1 MALAMRHDSVS
12 ALGRVWPVLPSLRE
26 GYALMTIIGRKVV
39 MVAPSFLLTVVS
51 CVVASL
57 PMAASIPARMADPYQ
72 RPAIAPAPADN
83 KVTPARVEL
92 GKTLFFDP
100 RLSGSNWISCATC
113 HNPALGWS
121 DGLPKG
127 IGHGMKPLGRA
138 TPTILNVAFNPL
150 QTWDG
155 RHATLEAQALAPI
168 EADVEMAQELPGLI
182 KKLEQI
188 EGYRKLF
195 DKAYPGEGISGG
207 TIGKALASFER
218 TVLSTE
224 SAFDRWR
231 KGSPRA
237 VSASAKRGFAL
248 FEGKANCVKC
258 HSGYN
263 FTDNG
268 FHNIGVKNMAGEEDA
283 GRFTQRKLP
292 ILKGAFKT
300 PTLRDVALTA
310 PYMRNGAYKT
320 LEAVV
325 EHYDR
330 GGDSQENLSPNI
342 GPLNLTSQDKAD
354 LVEFMKSLTG
364 TPVQVAIPQ
373 LPQ

>member
-1 MALAMRHDSVS
+1 MTFPSHTANVIAPGFLLAMLFCGV
-12 ALGRVWPVLPSLRE
+12 AALPS
-26 GYALMTIIGRKVV
+26 GAAAATTATTTPTAARK
-39 MVAPSFLLTVVS
+39 P
-51 CVVASL
+51 
-57 PMAASIPARMADPYQ
+57 DPYL
-72 RPAIAPAPADN
+72 RPALAPAPADN
-83 KVTPARVEL
+83 RLTPARAEL
-92 GKTLFFDP
+92 GKALFFDP

-127 IGHGMKPLGRA
+127 IGQGMQTLKRA
-138 TPTILNVAFNPL
+138 TPSLINVAFNPV
-150 QTWDG
+150 QMWDG
-155 RHATLEAQALAPI
+155 RHATLEAQALGPI
-168 EADVEMAQELPGLI
+168 EDGNEMAQDIPTLI
-182 KKLEQI
+182 KKLAQV

-195 DKAYPGEGISGG
+195 DKAYPGEGISGV
-207 TIGKALASFER
+207 TIGKALASYQR

-231 KGSPRA
+231 KGNPRA
-237 VSASAKRGFAL
+237 MSVSARRGFAV

-258 HSGYN
+258 HSGFN

-268 FHNIGVKNMAGEEDA
+268 FHNIGVKTAPGDDDM
-283 GRFTQRKLP
+283 GRFAQRKVA

-310 PYMRNGAYKT
+310 PYMRNGVYKT
-320 LEAVV
+320 LEEVV

-330 GGDSQENLSPNI
+330 GGDVAENLSPNM
-342 GPLNLTSQDKAD
+342 GPLNLSAQEKAD

-364 TPVQVAIPQ
+364 TPAPVVIPQ